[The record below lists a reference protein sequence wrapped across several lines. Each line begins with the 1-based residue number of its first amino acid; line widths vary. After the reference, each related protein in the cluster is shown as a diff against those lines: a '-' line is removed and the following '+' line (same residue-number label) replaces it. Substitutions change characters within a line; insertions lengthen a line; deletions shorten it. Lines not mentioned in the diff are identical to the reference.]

1 MFFNGSVNIGDLV
14 GHMLF
19 RLGSEAGAFS
29 DKDRLVGDLDGNVGC
44 NVGVGVGVHYGEC
57 GLGVDK
63 GALHISCHQLSA
75 FLANVSICLALFC
88 VGDIDAGGDV
98 DDVGDVDGDGD
109 EGYEAGH
116 DTGRWCR

>member
-29 DKDRLVGDLDGNVGC
+29 DKDHLVGDLDGNVGR
-44 NVGVGVGVHYGEC
+44 NVGVGVHYGEC

-63 GALHISCHQLSA
+63 GALHIPCHQLSA
-75 FLANVSICLALFC
+75 FLANVSICLAILC
-88 VGDIDAGGDV
+88 VGDIDGD
-98 DDVGDVDGDGD
+98 GDVDGDGD